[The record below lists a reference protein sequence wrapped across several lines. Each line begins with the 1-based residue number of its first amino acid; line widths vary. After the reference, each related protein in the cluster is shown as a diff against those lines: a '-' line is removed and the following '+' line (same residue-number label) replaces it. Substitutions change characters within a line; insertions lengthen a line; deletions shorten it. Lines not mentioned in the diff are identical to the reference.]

1 MSRRTVGIGILAVW
15 LGALGWLV
23 RQEYW
28 PARSAVIAEAAL
40 SLPPGATFYI
50 LSLGGAQIGYASST
64 VDTLP
69 DGLRLRDVMTL
80 EVPALGTMHRT
91 DATTEAMLSRQ
102 LALRSFIA
110 TVHGDIGQFVA
121 KGEVSGDTLLAV
133 DLESGG
139 STQHLRVPLKR
150 AIVVPG
156 LLPIRLTFGNQLRVG
171 NRFNFRM
178 FDPMLLEERDID
190 VRVTGDS
197 SFVVPDSAVYDSTRR
212 FWVPAAWD
220 TLHAW
225 RLEQKV
231 GGIALVAWIDD
242 LGRVVRAHSPMGFT
256 MDRTAFEIAHEN
268 FRRRENK
275 GLALASSDI
284 INQTA
289 IASNV
294 RLEPETRDTL
304 AVRLLGVDLAG
315 FDLAGGRQELKGDT
329 LLVHAETDRQLD
341 AAYRLPNGDSA
352 LAPYLEPEP
361 LIQTTDPRIQAQA
374 RQIAFRIR
382 DPRRAALALNRWVYD
397 NLRKEITIG
406 VPSAVQVLDARRGDC
421 NEHTVLYVAL
431 ARALGI
437 PARTAAGLVYLRGRF
452 YYHAWP
458 EVYLNGWVAVDPT
471 FGQFPADASHLRFTI
486 GGLARQVELIRLIG
500 QLKLDVVGQ

>member
-1 MSRRTVGIGILAVW
+1 MNRRTLGAGILAVW

-23 RQEYW
+23 RREYW

-40 SLPPGATFYI
+40 SLPPGSTFYT
-50 LSLGGAQIGYASST
+50 LSLGGTQIGYASST

-80 EVPALGTMHRT
+80 EVPALGAVHRT
-91 DATTEAMLSRQ
+91 DATTESMLSRQ
-102 LALRSFIA
+102 LALRSFAA
-110 TVHGDIGQFVA
+110 TMHGDIGQFAA
-121 KGEVSGDTLLAV
+121 KGVVSGDTLLSV
-133 DLESGG
+133 DLETGG

-150 AIVVPG
+150 AVVVPG

-171 NRFNFRM
+171 NRFNLRM
-178 FDPMLLEERDID
+178 FDPMLLEERDIE

-197 SFVVPDSAVYDSTRR
+197 TFVVPDSAVYDSTRR
-212 FWVPAAWD
+212 FWVAAARD
-220 TLHAW
+220 TVRAW
-225 RLEQKV
+225 RLQQKV
-231 GGIALVAWIDD
+231 GGVSLTAWIDD
-242 LGRVVRAHSPMGFT
+242 LGRVVRTQSPVGFT

-275 GLALASSDI
+275 MPELASSDLI
-284 INQTA
+284 SQSA

-294 RLEPETRDTL
+294 RLEPETRGTL

-315 FDLAGGRQELKGDT
+315 FELGGGRQELLGDT
-329 LLVHAETDRQLD
+329 LLVHREADRQLD
-341 AAYRLPNGDSA
+341 ATYRLPNTDPA

-374 RQIAFRIR
+374 RQIAFRMR
-382 DPRRAALALNRWVYD
+382 DPRRAAQALSRWVYD
-397 NLRKEITIG
+397 NLKKEITIS

-437 PARTAAGLVYLRGRF
+437 PARTAAGVVYLRGRF

-471 FGQFPADASHLRFTI
+471 FGQFPADASHLRFTV

-500 QLKLDVVGQ
+500 QLRLDVVGG